1 MEEYI
6 NLIED
11 IIIETQQE
19 ITMKIY
25 LETSVIN
32 FLFAEDAPEKMK
44 ITQEFFNVI
53 NEYEVFISD
62 IVLLEIE
69 QATEQKKELLSNVI
83 NEYKM
88 RALESSEQVENLA
101 KVYVDKGIIPKKYY
115 NDALHIAIAT
125 KYKMDAIVSWNLTHI
140 VKFKTKFQVKAIN
153 EKLKEKD
160 VIICTPEEM
169 VY

>member
-1 MEEYI
+1 
-6 NLIED
+6 
-11 IIIETQQE
+11 
-19 ITMKIY
+19 MKIY

-44 ITQEFFNVI
+44 ITEEFFNI
-53 NEYEVFISD
+53 IDEYEVFISD

-69 QATEQKKELLSNVI
+69 QATEQKKELLLNVI
-83 NEYKM
+83 KKFKIK
-88 RALESSEQVENLA
+88 ALESSEQIEKLA
-101 KVYVDKGIIPKKYY
+101 EIYVNEGIIPKKYI

-125 KYKMDAIVSWNLTHI
+125 KYKMDAIISWNLTHI
-140 VKFKTKFQVKAIN
+140 VKFKTKLQVKKIN
-153 EKLKEKD
+153 EKLNEKD

>member
-1 MEEYI
+1 
-6 NLIED
+6 
-11 IIIETQQE
+11 
-19 ITMKIY
+19 MKIY

-44 ITQEFFNVI
+44 ITEEFFNVRD
-53 NEYEVFISD
+53 EYEVFISD

-69 QATEQKKELLSNVI
+69 QATEQKKELLLNVI
-83 NEYKM
+83 KKFKIK
-88 RALESSEQVENLA
+88 ALESSEQIENLA
-101 KVYVDKGIIPKKYY
+101 EIYVNEGIIPKKYI

-125 KYKMDAIVSWNLTHI
+125 KYKMDAIISCNLTHI
-140 VKFKTKFQVKAIN
+140 VKFKTKLQVKKIN
-153 EKLKEKD
+153 EKLNEKD

>member
-1 MEEYI
+1 
-6 NLIED
+6 
-11 IIIETQQE
+11 
-19 ITMKIY
+19 MKIY

-44 ITQEFFNVI
+44 ITEEFFNVI
-53 NEYEVFISD
+53 DEYEVFISD

-69 QATEQKKELLSNVI
+69 QATEQKKELLLNVI
-83 NEYKM
+83 KKFKIK
-88 RALESSEQVENLA
+88 ALESSEQIENLA
-101 KVYVDKGIIPKKYY
+101 EIYVNEGIIPKKYI

-125 KYKMDAIVSWNLTHI
+125 KYKMDAIISWNLTHI
-140 VKFKTKFQVKAIN
+140 VKFKTKLQVKKIN
-153 EKLKEKD
+153 EKLNEKD

>member
-1 MEEYI
+1 
-6 NLIED
+6 
-11 IIIETQQE
+11 
-19 ITMKIY
+19 MKIY

-44 ITQEFFNVI
+44 ITEEFFNVI
-53 NEYEVFISD
+53 DDYEVFISD

-69 QATEQKKELLSNVI
+69 QATEQKKELLLNVI
-83 NEYKM
+83 KKFKM
-88 RALESSEQVENLA
+88 KALESSEQIENLA
-101 KVYVDKGIIPKKYY
+101 EIYVNEGIIPKKYI

-125 KYKMDAIVSWNLTHI
+125 KYKMDAIISWNLTHI
-140 VKFKTKFQVKAIN
+140 VKFKTKLQVKKTN
-153 EKLKEKD
+153 EKLNEKD